1 MARSDKRFQSIQP
14 LAGGFDGYIANL
26 DQVRE
31 QIEAEQ
37 LRTTVDV
44 ISWYAPAFETTEVNA
59 RNYINSLFRCGL
71 LKSDDDAP
79 IECTFPR
86 RRNKEKRIIEIINKN
101 TLFVLDMLYEVHEA
115 RVGAT
120 NKDLHEVGKRK
131 YGLSARS
138 NQNQIWWRRGWL
150 QSAGMLEVRD
160 DERMF
165 ATKAGVELLNAHGF
179 DVPASPPRPKPIVN
193 PAEFGG
199 GGEGVEHKT
208 LKECVHKDCHKILR
222 AVRGRR
228 VKVTDRQME
237 YDLPS
242 GDRVDVSAWDQESV
256 CWHIEVKSKIS
267 SAADLE
273 RGLYQ
278 CVKYKAVAEA
288 MERVAR
294 TKRSVESLLVIEDDL
309 LSPTLRDLAERLG
322 VPVHPISQEMRRDLA
337 RKRRS

>member
-1 MARSDKRFQSIQP
+1 MARSEKRFQSIQP
-14 LAGGFDGYIANL
+14 LDGGFDGYIATL

-31 QIEAEQ
+31 QIEVEQ

-44 ISWYAPAFETTEVNA
+44 ISWYAPTFETTEVNA

-71 LKSDDDAP
+71 LKSDGDAP

-86 RRNKEKRIIEIINKN
+86 RRSKEKRIIEIINDN
-101 TLFVLDMLYEVHEA
+101 ILFVLDMLYEA

-179 DVPASPPRPKPIVN
+179 DVPASPLPRKRIVN

-208 LKECVHKDCHKILR
+208 LKELVHNDCHKILR

-294 TKRSVESLLVIEDDL
+294 AKRSVESLLVIEDDL
-309 LSPTLRDLAERLG
+309 PATLKDLAEQVG
-322 VPVHPISQEMRRDLA
+322 VPVHPISEEMRRDLA
-337 RKRRS
+337 RMRRKWK

>member
-1 MARSDKRFQSIQP
+1 MAKFDNCFQSIQP
-14 LAGGFDGYIANL
+14 LDGGFDGYIATL

-31 QIEAEQ
+31 QIEVEQ
-37 LRTTVDV
+37 LRTTMDV
-44 ISWYAPAFETTEVNA
+44 ISWYAPTFETTEVNA

-71 LKSDDDAP
+71 LEGDDDAP

-86 RRNKEKRIIEIINKN
+86 RRNKEKRIIEIIDDNI
-101 TLFVLDMLYEVHEA
+101 LFVLGVLYEA

-120 NKDLHEVGKRK
+120 NEDLHEVGKRK

-165 ATKAGVELLNAHGF
+165 ATEAGVELLKAHGF
-179 DVPASPPRPKPIVN
+179 DVPASPPRPRQIVN

-208 LKECVHKDCHKILR
+208 LKELVHKDCHKILR

-242 GDRVDVSAWDQESV
+242 GDRVDVSARDQESV

-288 MERVAR
+288 KERVDR

-309 LSPTLRDLAERLG
+309 PSPTLRDLAEQLG

-337 RKRRS
+337 QKRRS

>member
-1 MARSDKRFQSIQP
+1 MARLDNRFQSIQP
-14 LAGGFDGYIANL
+14 LDGGFDGYIATL

-31 QIEAEQ
+31 QIEVEQ

-44 ISWYAPAFETTEVNA
+44 ISWYAPTFETTEVNA

-71 LKSDDDAP
+71 LKGDDDAP
-79 IECTFPR
+79 IECMFPR
-86 RRNKEKRIIEIINKN
+86 RRNKEKRIIEIIDDNI
-101 TLFVLDMLYEVHEA
+101 LFVLGMLYEA

-120 NKDLHEVGKRK
+120 NEDLHEVGKRK

-165 ATKAGVELLNAHGF
+165 ATKAGLTLLKERGF
-179 DVPASPPRPKPIVN
+179 DVATSRQRPKQMVN

-208 LKECVHKDCHKILR
+208 LKELVHKDCHKILR

-242 GDRVDVSAWDQESV
+242 GDRVDVSARDQESV

-309 LSPTLRDLAERLG
+309 PSATLKDLAEKLG
-322 VPVHPISQEMRRDLA
+322 VPVHPISEEMRRDLA
-337 RKRRS
+337 RMRRKPK